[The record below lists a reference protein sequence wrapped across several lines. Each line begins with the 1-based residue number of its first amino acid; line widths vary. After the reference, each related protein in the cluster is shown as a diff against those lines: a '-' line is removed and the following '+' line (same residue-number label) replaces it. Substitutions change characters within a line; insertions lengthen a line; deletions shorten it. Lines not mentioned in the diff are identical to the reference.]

1 MLSVT
6 EGGEYVY
13 VCLRAYH
20 PNISGRSLN
29 GHVTARWGW
38 VVPCLLT
45 ARSPVRVL
53 RDVDDYGTVPLF
65 YCVELRTGM
74 GWGSCHPCAT
84 HEIQALITPCS
95 PKWTHEIQALITP
108 LVHQMDTHLQ
118 ALIPPLCTKWTP
130 AASIDTPLVH
140 QMDTHLQALIPPLC
154 TKWTPIC
161 K

>member
-65 YCVELRTGM
+65 YCVELRTGRM
-74 GWGSCHPCAT
+74 GWGGCRPPCAT

-108 LVHQMDTHLQ
+108 CAPNGHPSASVDTPLIHQMD
-118 ALIPPLCTKWTP
+118 PP
-130 AASIDTPLVH
+130 
-140 QMDTHLQALIPPLC
+140 
-154 TKWTPIC
+154 
-161 K
+161 

>member
-74 GWGSCHPCAT
+74 GWGRCHPCAT

-108 LVHQMDTHLQ
+108 CAPNGH
-118 ALIPPLCTKWTP
+118 PS
-130 AASIDTPLVH
+130 ASVDTPLVH

-161 K
+161 KR